1 MRAIAFSPNDSGP
14 PPVLIL
20 PSIVSVLV
28 LIITCSIPVACFA
41 VSFSL
46 GDELVTIGQN
56 FTGLTSRESPGVFPP
71 DTMGAVGPT
80 AFVELINGGYA
91 VYDKSSSSTVLPPT
105 TLNEFWNNAGVKG
118 VSVTNPAFD
127 PRVVYDPFS
136 GRFFASSA
144 DQPNQPN
151 NNLLLAVS
159 NTSDPTQGWTGF
171 SIKTPTE
178 QRTADFP
185 TLGFN
190 SQGVYVS
197 ATTNT
202 TPVQTP
208 QISNLLV
215 VPKADL
221 LAAVPTIV
229 NATPFAD
236 TRTGFATQPA
246 IDLDNQRLSATLLH
260 SSPGATNQLLRVD
273 VVGDIRSPVLTSPA
287 PIQVSQV
294 FPIDQVLQ
302 PPPGL
307 TLDHMNRNGLAT
319 NLVIQNNSLWG
330 VQTVRDNGQA
340 ALRWFQVDLNTN
352 KVLQEDLIKRP
363 GLNFFYGSIA
373 VNKAGDVVIGFS
385 GSGPSQFASAYA
397 VAGITRGGMT
407 VFGDP
412 MLLKQGV
419 ASYQDM
425 RGNRWGDYSA
435 TTLDPSNSKSFWT
448 IQEWASGLS
457 SWSTQITEI
466 GFGSVT
472 AAPEPSSLVLFGSGL
487 LGLAWWRRWLAS

>member
-1 MRAIAFSPNDSGP
+1 M
-14 PPVLIL
+14 
-20 PSIVSVLV
+20 
-28 LIITCSIPVACFA
+28 
-41 VSFSL
+41 
-46 GDELVTIGQN
+46 
-56 FTGLTSRESPGVFPP
+56 
-71 DTMGAVGPT
+71 
-80 AFVELINGGYA
+80 
-91 VYDKSSSSTVLPPT
+91 
-105 TLNEFWNNAGVKG
+105 
-118 VSVTNPAFD
+118 
-127 PRVVYDPFS
+127 VYDPFS
-136 GRFFASSA
+136 ERYLALSV
-144 DQPNQPN
+144 DNLPNPII
-151 NNLLLAVS
+151 LLLAAS
-159 NTSDPTQGWTGF
+159 KTSDPTQGWTGF

-397 VAGITRGGMT
+397 VAGSPERWHDRIWRSDAAQARGRLISGYAWKPMGRLQCDDVGPFQFQVLLDNPRVGLRTQFMVHSNYGNWIRLCYGGSGTELARALWQRTVGPGMVAAVAGIVIPDHHNGRSGSGSLIHPT
-407 VFGDP
+407 DS
-412 MLLKQGV
+412 V
-419 ASYQDM
+419 ASQVFD
-425 RGNRWGDYSA
+425 
-435 TTLDPSNSKSFWT
+435 
-448 IQEWASGLS
+448 QLS
-457 SWSTQITEI
+457 DHVYVKTK
-466 GFGSVT
+466 
-472 AAPEPSSLVLFGSGL
+472 L
-487 LGLAWWRRWLAS
+487 R